1 MSETY
6 PRKNHCETLFAGHT
20 PSSVGIDR
28 KGTKKNVYV
37 QEKFTFIAPY
47 CAFSCVCAYFFVILQ
62 PKTKAMNLSPLLIL
76 TLVIGIIWFVP
87 LVCRKIHVPSIVGFI
102 LAGIVI
108 GPSVLNLVGESPTIK
123 ILGSLGMLYIMF
135 QSGSEMDINDFK
147 QYKYRSLFFGL
158 CTFFIPF
165 CLGLITSRY
174 LLPYGWLPSLLL
186 GAMYGSHTLMTY
198 PIVSRYGVQKNVAVN
213 ITVGATMV
221 AIILSLIVLA
231 IVEGWHRSAQSIMEY
246 AIQLSLLAIFLLSV
260 LWLFPRFARMFFK
273 RYRDPISEFMVVMLM
288 LVGSA
293 LLADLAGLEGI
304 LGAFLCGV
312 SLNRLLPN
320 RSPLMNRINFVGN
333 SIFVPLFLISVG
345 LMIDIHAFWS
355 GWTTVT
361 IAIVMIIT
369 KLIGKGLSAWIAQVV
384 FRFSKHERQLVFG
397 LSHATAAGTLAIVTI
412 AYQMGI
418 LSSDVLN
425 ASVLMIL
432 VLCTTASFI
441 SEHAA
446 KELALQE
453 SAKLESDHEDDHWL
467 LTSVGKDLRPT
478 LREIGEM
485 ATLDNIEIKQSADWQ
500 DVSNMVEHTSK
511 SVIVYHEAQPIN
523 TINRLV
529 VAVPRYAEKERDF
542 ITCFGLVRRLAGE
555 LGAKVVFYATPDTQ
569 VALQAMCRRPGK
581 YLRAAFRN
589 MDGWEEVGILSQ
601 TIMENDMLIL
611 LSSRKLTASY
621 HPLFESIPTMLT
633 EHFTHFSSM
642 VVYPEQLTGG
652 PNMDTLLTEIPPAST
667 TWSIITRIKRFLRK
681 GWEAMRLKVKG

>member
-1 MSETY
+1 
-6 PRKNHCETLFAGHT
+6 
-20 PSSVGIDR
+20 
-28 KGTKKNVYV
+28 
-37 QEKFTFIAPY
+37 
-47 CAFSCVCAYFFVILQ
+47 
-62 PKTKAMNLSPLLIL
+62 MNLSPLLIL

-87 LVCRKIHVPSIVGFI
+87 IVCRKIHVPSIVGFI

-108 GPSVLNLVGESPTIK
+108 GPSVLGVAGQTSIFQ

-135 QSGSEMDINDFK
+135 QSGSEIDINDFK

-165 CLGLITSRY
+165 GLGLITSRF
-174 LLPYGWLPSLLL
+174 LLPFGWLPSLLL

-221 AIILSLIVLA
+221 AIILSLMVLA
-231 IVEGWHRSAQSIMEY
+231 IVEGWSRSVQSITEY
-246 AIQLSLLAIFLLSV
+246 AIQLALVLVFLFSV

-384 FRFSKHERQLVFG
+384 FRFSKHERQLIFG
-397 LSHATAAGTLAIVTI
+397 LTHATAAGTLAIVTI

-453 SAKLESDHEDDHWL
+453 SAKLESDHEDDYWL
-467 LTSVGKDLRPT
+467 LTSVGDDLRPAM
-478 LREIGEM
+478 REIGEM
-485 ATLDNIEIKQSADWQ
+485 ASLDNIEIKQSADWQ

-511 SVIVYHEAQPIN
+511 SVIVYHESQPIN

-555 LGAKVVFYATPDTQ
+555 LGAKVVFYAHPDTQ

-581 YLRAAFRN
+581 YLRASFRN
-589 MDGWEEVGILSQ
+589 MDGWEEVGIISQ
-601 TIMENDMLIL
+601 TIVENDMLVL
-611 LSSRKLTASY
+611 LSSRKSTASY
-621 HPLFESIPTMLT
+621 NPLFERIPTMLT

-652 PNMDTLLTEIPPAST
+652 PDMDTLLMEIPPAST
-667 TWSIITRIKRFLRK
+667 TWSIITRVKRFLRK
-681 GWEAMRLKVKG
+681 GWEAIRLKVKG

>member
-1 MSETY
+1 
-6 PRKNHCETLFAGHT
+6 
-20 PSSVGIDR
+20 
-28 KGTKKNVYV
+28 
-37 QEKFTFIAPY
+37 
-47 CAFSCVCAYFFVILQ
+47 
-62 PKTKAMNLSPLLIL
+62 MNALLTL

-108 GPSVLNLVGESPTIK
+108 GPSVLNLVGESPSIK

-135 QSGSEMDINDFK
+135 QSGSEIDINDFK

-165 CLGLITSRY
+165 GLGLITSQY

-198 PIVSRYGVQKNVAVN
+198 PIVSRYGVQKNMAVN

-231 IVEGWHRSAQSIMEY
+231 IVEGWSRSVQSITDY
-246 AIQLSLLAIFLLSV
+246 AIQLVLVAVFLLTV

-293 LLADLAGLEGI
+293 LLADMAGLEGI

-320 RSPLMNRINFVGN
+320 RSPLMGRINFVGN

-361 IAIVMIIT
+361 IAVVMITT
-369 KLIGKGLSAWIAQVV
+369 KLIGKSLSAWIAQVV

-412 AYQMGI
+412 AYQMGL

-441 SEHAA
+441 TEHAA

-453 SAKLESDHEDDHWL
+453 SAKLESDHEDDYWL
-467 LTSVGKDLRPT
+467 LTSVGRDLRPT

-500 DVSNMVEHTSK
+500 DVSNLVEHTSK
-511 SVIVYHEAQPIN
+511 SVIVYHESQPIN
-523 TINRLV
+523 TIYRLV

-555 LGAKVVFYATPDTQ
+555 LGAKVVFYAHPDTQ

-581 YLRAAFRN
+581 YLRASFRT
-589 MDGWEEVGILSQ
+589 MEGWEEIGILSQ
-601 TIMENDMLIL
+601 TIMDNDMLIL
-611 LSSRKLTASY
+611 LSSRKSTASY
-621 HPLFESIPTMLT
+621 NPLFEDIPTMLG
-633 EHFTHFSSM
+633 EHFTDYNSM

-652 PNMDTLLTEIPPAST
+652 PDMDTLLSEMPPASK
-667 TWSIITRIKRFLRK
+667 TWSIISRIKRLVK
-681 GWEAMRLKVKG
+681 KILKLDAE

>member
-1 MSETY
+1 
-6 PRKNHCETLFAGHT
+6 
-20 PSSVGIDR
+20 
-28 KGTKKNVYV
+28 
-37 QEKFTFIAPY
+37 
-47 CAFSCVCAYFFVILQ
+47 
-62 PKTKAMNLSPLLIL
+62 MNALLTL

-87 LVCRKIHVPSIVGFI
+87 LLCRRIHVPSIVGFI
-102 LAGIVI
+102 LAGILI
-108 GPSVLNLVGESPTIK
+108 GPSVLDLVGETPALH

-135 QSGSEMDINDFK
+135 QSGSEIDINDFK

-158 CTFFIPF
+158 CTFIIPF
-165 CLGLITSRY
+165 GLGLITSQY

-231 IVEGWHRSAQSIMEY
+231 IVEGWNRSAQSIMDY
-246 AIQLSLLAIFLLSV
+246 VVQLALVAIFLLSV

-320 RSPLMNRINFVGN
+320 RSPLMGRINFVGN

-361 IAIVMIIT
+361 IAVVMVIT
-369 KLIGKGLSAWIAQVV
+369 KLIGKSLSAWIAQVV

-412 AYQMGI
+412 AYQMGL

-441 SEHAA
+441 TEHAA

-453 SAKLESDHEDDHWL
+453 SAKLESDHEDDYWL
-467 LTSVGKDLRPT
+467 LTSVGRDLRPT

-500 DVSNMVEHTSK
+500 DVSNLVEHTSK
-511 SVIVYHEAQPIN
+511 SVIVYHESQPIN
-523 TINRLV
+523 TIYRLV

-555 LGAKVVFYATPDTQ
+555 LGAKVVFYAHPDTQ

-581 YLRAAFRN
+581 YLRASFRT
-589 MDGWEEVGILSQ
+589 MEGWEEIGILSQ
-601 TIMENDMLIL
+601 TIMDNDMLIL
-611 LSSRKLTASY
+611 LSSRKSTASY
-621 HPLFESIPTMLT
+621 NPLFEDIPTMLG
-633 EHFTHFSSM
+633 EHFTDYNSM
-642 VVYPEQLTGG
+642 VVYPEQLTGA
-652 PNMDTLLTEIPPAST
+652 PDMDTLLSEMPPASK
-667 TWSIITRIKRFLRK
+667 TWSIISRIKRLVK
-681 GWEAMRLKVKG
+681 KILKLDAE

>member
-1 MSETY
+1 
-6 PRKNHCETLFAGHT
+6 
-20 PSSVGIDR
+20 
-28 KGTKKNVYV
+28 
-37 QEKFTFIAPY
+37 
-47 CAFSCVCAYFFVILQ
+47 
-62 PKTKAMNLSPLLIL
+62 MNALLIL
-76 TLVIGIIWFVP
+76 TIVIGIIWFVP
-87 LVCRKIHVPSIVGFI
+87 IVCRKIHVPSIVGFI
-102 LAGIVI
+102 LAGIII
-108 GPSVLNLVGESPTIK
+108 GPSVLNFIGESSTIK
-123 ILGSLGMLYIMF
+123 IIGSLGMLYIMF
-135 QSGSEMDINDFK
+135 QSGSEIDINDFK

-165 CLGLITSRY
+165 SLGLITSRY
-174 LLPYGWLPSLLL
+174 LLPFGWLQSLLL

-198 PIVSRYGVQKNVAVN
+198 PIVSRYGVQKNSAVN

-231 IVEGWHRSAQSIMEY
+231 VVEGWSRSAQSITDY
-246 AIQLSLLAIFLLSV
+246 AIQLSLVIVFLFSV
-260 LWLFPRFARMFFK
+260 LWLFPRFARLFFK

-293 LLADLAGLEGI
+293 LLSDLAGLEGI

-320 RSPLMNRINFVGN
+320 RSPLMGRINFVGN

-355 GWTTVT
+355 GWETVT
-361 IAIVMIIT
+361 IAVVMIAT
-369 KLIGKGLSAWIAQVV
+369 KLIGKSLSAWIAQLV

-453 SAKLESDHEDDHWL
+453 NAKLEADHEDDYWL

-511 SVIVYHEAQPIN
+511 SVIVYNEVQPIN

-555 LGAKVVFYATPDTQ
+555 LGAKVVFYAHPDTT
-569 VALQAMCRRPGK
+569 VALQTMCRRPGK
-581 YLRAAFRN
+581 YLRASFRN
-589 MDGWEEVGILSQ
+589 MEGWEEVGAISQ
-601 TIMENDMLIL
+601 TIMENDMLVL
-611 LSSRKLTASY
+611 LSSRKSTASY
-621 HPLFESIPTMLT
+621 NPLFEDIPVMLT
-633 EHFTHFSSM
+633 QHFTGFSSM
-642 VVYPEQLTGG
+642 VVYPEQLTGA
-652 PNMDTLLTEIPPAST
+652 PDMDTLLTEIPPASK
-667 TWSIITRIKRFLRK
+667 TWSLIVRMKRILLRLLPFRK
-681 GWEAMRLKVKG
+681 NIHEE

>member
-1 MSETY
+1 MADM
-6 PRKNHCETLFAGHT
+6 H
-20 PSSVGIDR
+20 
-28 KGTKKNVYV
+28 
-37 QEKFTFIAPY
+37 
-47 CAFSCVCAYFFVILQ
+47 
-62 PKTKAMNLSPLLIL
+62 MSPLLIL

-87 LVCRKIHVPSIVGFI
+87 IVCRKIHVPSIVGFI
-102 LAGIVI
+102 LAGIAI
-108 GPSVLNLVGESPTIK
+108 GPSALNLISDSPTIK

-165 CLGLITSRY
+165 SLGLITSRY

-213 ITVGATMV
+213 ITVGATMW

-231 IVEGWHRSAQSIMEY
+231 IVEGCSRASQSMTEY
-246 AIQLSLLAIFLLSV
+246 AIQLCLVVVFLLSV

-273 RYRDPISEFMVVMLM
+273 RYRDPISEFVVVMLM

-320 RSPLMNRINFVGN
+320 RSPLMGRINFVGN

-345 LMIDIHAFWS
+345 LMIDIHTFWS
-355 GWTTVT
+355 GWTTLT
-361 IAIVMIIT
+361 IAAVMIGT
-369 KLIGKGLSAWIAQVV
+369 KLLGKSLSAWIAQVV

-397 LSHATAAGTLAIVTI
+397 LSHATAAGTLAIVSI

-453 SAKLESDHEDDHWL
+453 SAKLESDHEDDYWL

-485 ATLDNIEIKQSADWQ
+485 ASLDNIEIKQSTDWQ

-511 SVIVYHEAQPIN
+511 SVIVYHESQPIN

-529 VAVPRYAEKERDF
+529 VAVPRHAEKERDF

-555 LGAKVVFYATPDTQ
+555 LGAKVVFYATLDTQ
-569 VALQAMCRRPGK
+569 HALQVMCRRPGK
-581 YLRAAFRN
+581 YLRASFRT
-589 MDGWEEVGILSQ
+589 MDGWEEIGVISQ
-601 TIMENDMLIL
+601 TIMDNDMLVL
-611 LSSRKLTASY
+611 LSSRKSTASY
-621 HPLFESIPTMLT
+621 HPLFEEIPTMLT
-633 EHFTHFSSM
+633 QHFTEFNSM
-642 VVYPEQLTGG
+642 VVYPEQLTGS
-652 PNMDTLLTEIPPAST
+652 PDMETLLTEIPPASK
-667 TWSIITRIKRFLRK
+667 TWSIISGIKRLILRCMPFHK
-681 GWEAMRLKVKG
+681 

>member
-1 MSETY
+1 MMT
-6 PRKNHCETLFAGHT
+6 
-20 PSSVGIDR
+20 
-28 KGTKKNVYV
+28 
-37 QEKFTFIAPY
+37 
-47 CAFSCVCAYFFVILQ
+47 
-62 PKTKAMNLSPLLIL
+62 LSPLLIL
-76 TLVIGIIWFVP
+76 TIVIGIIWFVP
-87 LVCRKIHVPSIVGFI
+87 IVCRKIHVPSIVGFI

-108 GPSVLNLVGESPTIK
+108 GPSVLNMVVENSTIK

-135 QSGSEMDINDFK
+135 QSGSEIDINDFK

-158 CTFFIPF
+158 CTFFIP
-165 CLGLITSRY
+165 LGLGVLTSRY
-174 LLPYGWLPSLLL
+174 LLDFNWTSSLLL

-213 ITVGATMV
+213 ITVGATMW

-231 IVEGWHRSAQSIMEY
+231 VVEQWNNTAQTTLDYI
-246 AIQLSLLAIFLLSV
+246 IQLAILTLFLLSV
-260 LWLFPRFARMFFK
+260 LWLFPSFARMFFK
-273 RYRDPISEFMVVMLM
+273 RYREPISEFMVVMLM

-293 LLADLAGLEGI
+293 LLADWAGLEGI

-320 RSPLMNRINFVGN
+320 RSPLMGRINFMGN
-333 SIFVPLFLISVG
+333 SVFVPLFLISVG
-345 LMIDIHAFWS
+345 LMINIEAFWS
-355 GWTTVT
+355 SWTTII
-361 IAIVMIIT
+361 IAAVMILT
-369 KLIGKGLSAWIAQVV
+369 KLVGKSLAAWIAQGV

-418 LSSDVLN
+418 VSSEVLN
-425 ASVLMIL
+425 AAVLMIL

-441 SEHAA
+441 TEHAA

-453 SAKLESDHEDDHWL
+453 SAQLEAYHEDDYWL
-467 LTSVGKDLRPT
+467 LTSVGDDLRPAM
-478 LREIGEM
+478 REIGEM
-485 ATLDNIEIKQSADWQ
+485 ASLDNIEIKQSADWK
-500 DVSNMVEHTSK
+500 DVSDMVEHTSK

-555 LGAKVVFYATPDTQ
+555 LGAKVVFYAHPDTQ

-589 MDGWEEVGILSQ
+589 MDGWEEVGIISQ
-601 TIMENDMLIL
+601 TIVENDMLVL
-611 LSSRKLTASY
+611 LSSRKSTASY
-621 HPLFESIPTMLT
+621 NPLFEQIPAMLT
-633 EHFTHFSSM
+633 QHFTTFSSM

-652 PNMDTLLTEIPPAST
+652 PDVDTLLMEIPPASK
-667 TWSIITRIKRFLRK
+667 TWSIISRVKRFVRRFILRK
-681 GWEAMRLKVKG
+681 NEE

>member
-1 MSETY
+1 
-6 PRKNHCETLFAGHT
+6 
-20 PSSVGIDR
+20 
-28 KGTKKNVYV
+28 
-37 QEKFTFIAPY
+37 
-47 CAFSCVCAYFFVILQ
+47 
-62 PKTKAMNLSPLLIL
+62 MNALLTL

-87 LVCRKIHVPSIVGFI
+87 LLCRKIHVPSIVGFI

-108 GPSVLNLVGESPTIK
+108 GPSVLDLVGETPALH

-135 QSGSEMDINDFK
+135 QSGSEIDINDFK

-158 CTFFIPF
+158 CTFIIPF
-165 CLGLITSRY
+165 GLGLITSQY

-231 IVEGWHRSAQSIMEY
+231 IVEGWNRSVQSITDY
-246 AIQLSLLAIFLLSV
+246 AIQLALLAVFLLTV

-320 RSPLMNRINFVGN
+320 RSPLMGRINFVGN

-361 IAIVMIIT
+361 IAVVMVIT
-369 KLIGKGLSAWIAQVV
+369 KLIGKSLSAWIAQVV

-412 AYQMGI
+412 AYQMGL

-441 SEHAA
+441 TEHAA

-453 SAKLESDHEDDHWL
+453 SAKLESDHEDDYWL
-467 LTSVGKDLRPT
+467 LTSVGRDLRPT

-500 DVSNMVEHTSK
+500 DVSNLVEHTSK
-511 SVIVYHEAQPIN
+511 SVIVYHESQPIN

-555 LGAKVVFYATPDTQ
+555 LGAKVVFYAHPDTQ

-581 YLRAAFRN
+581 YLRASFRT
-589 MDGWEEVGILSQ
+589 MEGWEEIGILSQ
-601 TIMENDMLIL
+601 TIMDNDMLIL
-611 LSSRKLTASY
+611 LSSRKSTASY
-621 HPLFESIPTMLT
+621 NPLFEDIPTMLG
-633 EHFTHFSSM
+633 EHFTGYNSM

-652 PNMDTLLTEIPPAST
+652 PDMDTLLSEMPPASK
-667 TWSIITRIKRFLRK
+667 TWSLLTRCKRMVKHILRMDDHTQ
-681 GWEAMRLKVKG
+681 A

>member
-1 MSETY
+1 MIT
-6 PRKNHCETLFAGHT
+6 
-20 PSSVGIDR
+20 
-28 KGTKKNVYV
+28 
-37 QEKFTFIAPY
+37 
-47 CAFSCVCAYFFVILQ
+47 
-62 PKTKAMNLSPLLIL
+62 LSPLLIL
-76 TLVIGIIWFVP
+76 TIVIGIIWFVP
-87 LVCRKIHVPSIVGFI
+87 IVCRKIHVPSIVGFI

-108 GPSVLNLVGESPTIK
+108 GPSVLNMVGENSTIK

-135 QSGSEMDINDFK
+135 QSGSEIDINDFK

-158 CTFFIPF
+158 CTFFIP
-165 CLGLITSRY
+165 LGLGVLTSRY
-174 LLPYGWLPSLLL
+174 LLDFNWTSSLLL

-213 ITVGATMV
+213 ITVGATMW

-231 IVEGWHRSAQSIMEY
+231 VVEQWNNTAKTTLDYI
-246 AIQLSLLAIFLLSV
+246 IQLAILTLFLLSV
-260 LWLFPRFARMFFK
+260 LWLFPSFARMFFK
-273 RYRDPISEFMVVMLM
+273 RYREPISEFMVVMLM

-293 LLADLAGLEGI
+293 LLADWAGLEGI

-320 RSPLMNRINFVGN
+320 RSPLMGRINFMGN
-333 SIFVPLFLISVG
+333 SVFVPLFLISVG
-345 LMIDIHAFWS
+345 LMINIEAFWS
-355 GWTTVT
+355 SWTTII
-361 IAIVMIIT
+361 IAAVMILT
-369 KLIGKGLSAWIAQVV
+369 KLLGKSLAAWIAQGV

-418 LSSDVLN
+418 VSSEVLN
-425 ASVLMIL
+425 AAVLMIL

-441 SEHAA
+441 TEHAA

-453 SAKLESDHEDDHWL
+453 SAQLEAYHEDDYWL
-467 LTSVGKDLRPT
+467 LTSVGDDLRPAM
-478 LREIGEM
+478 REIGEM
-485 ATLDNIEIKQSADWQ
+485 ASLNNIEIKQSADWK
-500 DVSNMVEHTSK
+500 DVSDMVEHTSK

-555 LGAKVVFYATPDTQ
+555 IGAKVVFYAHPDTQ

-589 MDGWEEVGILSQ
+589 MDGWEEVGIISQ
-601 TIMENDMLIL
+601 TIVDNDMLVL
-611 LSSRKLTASY
+611 LSSRKSTASY
-621 HPLFESIPTMLT
+621 NPLFEQIPAMLT
-633 EHFTHFSSM
+633 QHFTTFSSM

-652 PNMDTLLTEIPPAST
+652 PDVDTLLMEIPPASK
-667 TWSIITRIKRFLRK
+667 TWSIISRVKRLVRRFILRK
-681 GWEAMRLKVKG
+681 NEE

>member
-1 MSETY
+1 MMT
-6 PRKNHCETLFAGHT
+6 
-20 PSSVGIDR
+20 
-28 KGTKKNVYV
+28 
-37 QEKFTFIAPY
+37 
-47 CAFSCVCAYFFVILQ
+47 
-62 PKTKAMNLSPLLIL
+62 LSPLLIL
-76 TLVIGIIWFVP
+76 TIVIGIIWFVP
-87 LVCRKIHVPSIVGFI
+87 IVCRKIHVPSIVGFI

-108 GPSVLNLVGESPTIK
+108 GPSVLNMVVENSTIK

-135 QSGSEMDINDFK
+135 QSGSEIDINDFK

-158 CTFFIPF
+158 CTFFIP
-165 CLGLITSRY
+165 LGLGVLTSRY
-174 LLPYGWLPSLLL
+174 LLDFNWTSSLLL

-213 ITVGATMV
+213 ITVGATMW

-231 IVEGWHRSAQSIMEY
+231 VVEQWNNTAQTTLGYI
-246 AIQLSLLAIFLLSV
+246 IQLAILTLFLLSV
-260 LWLFPRFARMFFK
+260 LWLFPSFARMFFK
-273 RYRDPISEFMVVMLM
+273 RYREPISEFMVVMLM

-293 LLADLAGLEGI
+293 LLADWAGLEGI

-320 RSPLMNRINFVGN
+320 RSPLMGRINFMGN
-333 SIFVPLFLISVG
+333 SVFVPLFLISVG
-345 LMIDIHAFWS
+345 LMINIEAFWS
-355 GWTTVT
+355 SWTTII
-361 IAIVMIIT
+361 IAAVMILT
-369 KLIGKGLSAWIAQVV
+369 KLVGKSLAAWIAQGV

-418 LSSDVLN
+418 VSSEVLN
-425 ASVLMIL
+425 AAVLMIL

-441 SEHAA
+441 TEHAA

-453 SAKLESDHEDDHWL
+453 SAQLEAYHEDDYWL
-467 LTSVGKDLRPT
+467 LTSVGDDLRPAM
-478 LREIGEM
+478 REIGEM
-485 ATLDNIEIKQSADWQ
+485 ASLDNIEIKQSADWK
-500 DVSNMVEHTSK
+500 DVSDMVEHTSK

-555 LGAKVVFYATPDTQ
+555 LGAKVVFYAHPDTQ

-589 MDGWEEVGILSQ
+589 MDGWEEVGIISQ
-601 TIMENDMLIL
+601 TIVDNDMLVL
-611 LSSRKLTASY
+611 LSSRKSTASY
-621 HPLFESIPTMLT
+621 NPLFEQIPAMLT
-633 EHFTHFSSM
+633 QHFTTFSSM

-652 PNMDTLLTEIPPAST
+652 PDVDTLLMEIPPASK
-667 TWSIITRIKRFLRK
+667 TWSIISRVKRLVRRFILRK
-681 GWEAMRLKVKG
+681 NEE

>member
-1 MSETY
+1 MADM
-6 PRKNHCETLFAGHT
+6 H
-20 PSSVGIDR
+20 
-28 KGTKKNVYV
+28 
-37 QEKFTFIAPY
+37 
-47 CAFSCVCAYFFVILQ
+47 
-62 PKTKAMNLSPLLIL
+62 MSPLLIL

-87 LVCRKIHVPSIVGFI
+87 IVCRKLHVPSIVGFI

-108 GPSVLNLVGESPTIK
+108 GPSVLNVIGDSPTIK

-165 CLGLITSRY
+165 VLGLITSRY

-213 ITVGATMV
+213 ITVGATMW

-231 IVEGWHRSAQSIMEY
+231 IVEGCSRASQSMTEY
-246 AIQLSLLAIFLLSV
+246 AIQLCLVVVFLLSV

-273 RYRDPISEFMVVMLM
+273 RYRDPISEFVVVMLM

-320 RSPLMNRINFVGN
+320 RSPLMGRINFVGN

-355 GWTTVT
+355 GWTTLT
-361 IAIVMIIT
+361 IAAVMIGT
-369 KLIGKGLSAWIAQVV
+369 KLLGKSLSAWIAQVV

-397 LSHATAAGTLAIVTI
+397 LSHATAAGTLAIVSI

-453 SAKLESDHEDDHWL
+453 SAKLESDHEDDYWL

-485 ATLDNIEIKQSADWQ
+485 ASLDNIEIKQSTDWQ

-511 SVIVYHEAQPIN
+511 SVIVYHESQPIN

-529 VAVPRYAEKERDF
+529 VAVPRHAEKERDF

-555 LGAKVVFYATPDTQ
+555 LGAKVVFYATLDTQ
-569 VALQAMCRRPGK
+569 HALQVMCRRPGK
-581 YLRAAFRN
+581 YLRASFRT
-589 MDGWEEVGILSQ
+589 MDGWEEIGVISQ
-601 TIMENDMLIL
+601 TIMDNDMLVL
-611 LSSRKLTASY
+611 LSSRKSTASY
-621 HPLFESIPTMLT
+621 HPLFEEIPTMLT
-633 EHFTHFSSM
+633 QHFTEFNSM
-642 VVYPEQLTGG
+642 VVYPEQLTGS
-652 PNMDTLLTEIPPAST
+652 PDMETLLTEIPPASK
-667 TWSIITRIKRFLRK
+667 TWSIISGIKRLILRCMPFYK
-681 GWEAMRLKVKG
+681 

>member
-1 MSETY
+1 
-6 PRKNHCETLFAGHT
+6 
-20 PSSVGIDR
+20 
-28 KGTKKNVYV
+28 
-37 QEKFTFIAPY
+37 
-47 CAFSCVCAYFFVILQ
+47 
-62 PKTKAMNLSPLLIL
+62 MNLSPLLIL

-87 LVCRKIHVPSIVGFI
+87 IVCRKIHVPSIVGFI

-108 GPSVLNLVGESPTIK
+108 GPSVLNIVAGGPTIK

-135 QSGSEMDINDFK
+135 QSGSEIDINDFK

-165 CLGLITSRY
+165 GLGLITSRF
-174 LLPYGWLPSLLL
+174 LLPFGWLPSLLL

-221 AIILSLIVLA
+221 AIILSLMVLA
-231 IVEGWHRSAQSIMEY
+231 IVEGWSRSVQSITEY

-361 IAIVMIIT
+361 IAVVMIIT

-384 FRFSKHERQLVFG
+384 FRFSKHERQLIFG

-412 AYQMGI
+412 AYQMGL

-441 SEHAA
+441 TEHAA

-453 SAKLESDHEDDHWL
+453 SAKLEADHEDDYWL
-467 LTSVGKDLRPT
+467 LTSVGKDLRPAM
-478 LREIGEM
+478 REIGEM
-485 ATLDNIEIKQSADWQ
+485 ASLDNIEIKQSTDWK
-500 DVSNMVEHTSK
+500 DVSDMVEHTSK
-511 SVIVYHEAQPIN
+511 SVIVYNESQPIN

-542 ITCFGLVRRLAGE
+542 ITCFGLVRRLSGE
-555 LGAKVVFYATPDTQ
+555 LGAKVVFYAHPDTQ

-589 MDGWEEVGILSQ
+589 MDGWEEVGIISQ
-601 TIMENDMLIL
+601 TIVENDMLVL
-611 LSSRKLTASY
+611 LSSRKSTASY
-621 HPLFESIPTMLT
+621 HPLFEEIPTMLT
-633 EHFTHFSSM
+633 QHFTSFSSM

-652 PNMDTLLTEIPPAST
+652 PDVDTLLTEIPPASK
-667 TWSIITRIKRFLRK
+667 TWSIISRVKGLLRK
-681 GWEAMRLKVKG
+681 GWEAIRLKVKGER

>member
-1 MSETY
+1 
-6 PRKNHCETLFAGHT
+6 
-20 PSSVGIDR
+20 
-28 KGTKKNVYV
+28 
-37 QEKFTFIAPY
+37 
-47 CAFSCVCAYFFVILQ
+47 
-62 PKTKAMNLSPLLIL
+62 MNLSPLLIL

-87 LVCRKIHVPSIVGFI
+87 IVCRKIHVPSIVGFI

-108 GPSVLNLVGESPTIK
+108 GPSVLGIAGQTSIFQ

-135 QSGSEMDINDFK
+135 QSGSEIDINDFK

-165 CLGLITSRY
+165 GLGLITSRF
-174 LLPYGWLPSLLL
+174 LLPFGWLPSLLL

-198 PIVSRYGVQKNVAVN
+198 PIVSRYGVQKNGAVN

-231 IVEGWHRSAQSIMEY
+231 IVEGWSRSVQSITEY
-246 AIQLSLLAIFLLSV
+246 AIQLALVAVFLFSV

-369 KLIGKGLSAWIAQVV
+369 KLIGKGFSAWIAQVV
-384 FRFSKHERQLVFG
+384 FRFSKHERQLIFG
-397 LSHATAAGTLAIVTI
+397 LTHATAAGTLAIVTI

-453 SAKLESDHEDDHWL
+453 SAKLESDHEDDYWL
-467 LTSVGKDLRPT
+467 LTSVGDDLRPAM
-478 LREIGEM
+478 REIGEM
-485 ATLDNIEIKQSADWQ
+485 ASLDNIEIKQSADWQ

-511 SVIVYHEAQPIN
+511 SVIVYHESQPIN

-555 LGAKVVFYATPDTQ
+555 LGAKVVFYAHPDTQ

-581 YLRAAFRN
+581 YLRASFRN
-589 MDGWEEVGILSQ
+589 MDGWEEVGIISQ
-601 TIMENDMLIL
+601 TIVENDMLVL
-611 LSSRKLTASY
+611 LSSRKSTASY
-621 HPLFESIPTMLT
+621 NPLFERIPTMLT

-652 PNMDTLLTEIPPAST
+652 PDMDTLLMEIPPAST
-667 TWSIITRIKRFLRK
+667 TWSIITRVKRFLRK
-681 GWEAMRLKVKG
+681 IWEAIRLKVKG

>member
-1 MSETY
+1 
-6 PRKNHCETLFAGHT
+6 
-20 PSSVGIDR
+20 
-28 KGTKKNVYV
+28 
-37 QEKFTFIAPY
+37 
-47 CAFSCVCAYFFVILQ
+47 
-62 PKTKAMNLSPLLIL
+62 MNLSPLLIL

-87 LVCRKIHVPSIVGFI
+87 IVCRKIHVPSIVGFI

-108 GPSVLNLVGESPTIK
+108 GPSVLNIVAGGPTIK

-135 QSGSEMDINDFK
+135 QSGSEIDINDFK

-165 CLGLITSRY
+165 GLGLITSRF
-174 LLPYGWLPSLLL
+174 LLPFGWLPSLLL

-221 AIILSLIVLA
+221 AIILSLMVLA
-231 IVEGWHRSAQSIMEY
+231 IVEGWSRSVQSITEY

-361 IAIVMIIT
+361 IAVVMIIT

-384 FRFSKHERQLVFG
+384 FRFSKHERQLIFG

-412 AYQMGI
+412 AYQMGL

-441 SEHAA
+441 TEHAA

-453 SAKLESDHEDDHWL
+453 SAKLEADHEDDYWL
-467 LTSVGKDLRPT
+467 LTSVGKDLRPAM
-478 LREIGEM
+478 REIGEM
-485 ATLDNIEIKQSADWQ
+485 ASLDNIEIKQSTDWE
-500 DVSNMVEHTSK
+500 DVSDMVEHTSK
-511 SVIVYHEAQPIN
+511 SVIVYNESQPIN

-542 ITCFGLVRRLAGE
+542 ITCFGLVRRLSGE
-555 LGAKVVFYATPDTQ
+555 LGAKVVFYAHPDTQ

-589 MDGWEEVGILSQ
+589 MDGWEEVGIISQ
-601 TIMENDMLIL
+601 TIVENDMLVL
-611 LSSRKLTASY
+611 LSSRKSTASY
-621 HPLFESIPTMLT
+621 HPLFEEIPTMLT
-633 EHFTHFSSM
+633 QHFTSFSSM

-652 PNMDTLLTEIPPAST
+652 PDVDTLLTEIPPASK
-667 TWSIITRIKRFLRK
+667 TWSIISRVKGFLRK
-681 GWEAMRLKVKG
+681 GWEAIRLKVKGER

>member
-1 MSETY
+1 
-6 PRKNHCETLFAGHT
+6 
-20 PSSVGIDR
+20 
-28 KGTKKNVYV
+28 
-37 QEKFTFIAPY
+37 
-47 CAFSCVCAYFFVILQ
+47 
-62 PKTKAMNLSPLLIL
+62 MNLSPLLIL

-87 LVCRKIHVPSIVGFI
+87 IVCRKIHVPSIVGFI

-108 GPSVLNLVGESPTIK
+108 GPSVLGVAGQTSIFQ

-135 QSGSEMDINDFK
+135 QSGSEIDINDFK

-165 CLGLITSRY
+165 GLGLITSRF

-221 AIILSLIVLA
+221 AIILSLMVLA
-231 IVEGWHRSAQSIMEY
+231 IVESWSRSVQSITEY
-246 AIQLSLLAIFLLSV
+246 AIQLALVAVFLFSV

-384 FRFSKHERQLVFG
+384 FRFSKHERQLIFG
-397 LSHATAAGTLAIVTI
+397 LTHATAAGTLAIVTI

-453 SAKLESDHEDDHWL
+453 SAKLESDHEDDYWL
-467 LTSVGKDLRPT
+467 LTSVGDDLRPAM
-478 LREIGEM
+478 REIGEM
-485 ATLDNIEIKQSADWQ
+485 ASLDNIEIKQSADWQ

-511 SVIVYHEAQPIN
+511 SVIVYHESQPIN

-555 LGAKVVFYATPDTQ
+555 LGAKVVFYAHPDTQ

-581 YLRAAFRN
+581 YLRASFRN
-589 MDGWEEVGILSQ
+589 MDGWEEVGIISQ
-601 TIMENDMLIL
+601 TIVENDMLVL
-611 LSSRKLTASY
+611 LSSRKSTASY
-621 HPLFESIPTMLT
+621 NPLFERIPTMLT
-633 EHFTHFSSM
+633 EHFMHFSSM

-652 PNMDTLLTEIPPAST
+652 PDMDTLLMEIPPAST
-667 TWSIITRIKRFLRK
+667 TWSIITRVKRFLRK
-681 GWEAMRLKVKG
+681 GWEAIRLKVKG

>member
-1 MSETY
+1 
-6 PRKNHCETLFAGHT
+6 
-20 PSSVGIDR
+20 
-28 KGTKKNVYV
+28 
-37 QEKFTFIAPY
+37 
-47 CAFSCVCAYFFVILQ
+47 
-62 PKTKAMNLSPLLIL
+62 MNLSPLLIL

-87 LVCRKIHVPSIVGFI
+87 IVCRKIHVPSIVGFI

-108 GPSVLNLVGESPTIK
+108 GPSVLGVAGQTPTIK

-135 QSGSEMDINDFK
+135 QSGSEIDINDFK

-165 CLGLITSRY
+165 VLGLITSRF
-174 LLPYGWLPSLLL
+174 LLPFGWLPSLLL

-221 AIILSLIVLA
+221 AIILSLMVLA
-231 IVEGWHRSAQSIMEY
+231 IVEGWSRSAQTITEY
-246 AIQLSLLAIFLLSV
+246 AIQLSLVAIFLLTV

-320 RSPLMNRINFVGN
+320 RSPLMNRITFVGN

-369 KLIGKGLSAWIAQVV
+369 KLIGKSLSAWIAQVV
-384 FRFSKHERQLVFG
+384 FRFSKHERQLIFG
-397 LSHATAAGTLAIVTI
+397 LTHATAAGTLAIVTI

-446 KELALQE
+446 KEIALQE
-453 SAKLESDHEDDHWL
+453 STKLESDHEDDYWL

-485 ATLDNIEIKQSADWQ
+485 ASLDNIEIKQSADWL

-511 SVIVYHEAQPIN
+511 SVIVYNEVQPIN

-529 VAVPRYAEKERDF
+529 VAVPRYAEKECDF

-555 LGAKVVFYATPDTQ
+555 LGAKVVFYAHPDTQ

-581 YLRAAFRN
+581 YLRASFRN
-589 MDGWEEVGILSQ
+589 MDGWEEVGIISQ
-601 TIMENDMLIL
+601 TIVENDMLVL
-611 LSSRKLTASY
+611 LSSRKSTASY
-621 HPLFESIPTMLT
+621 NPLFERIPTMLT

-652 PNMDTLLTEIPPAST
+652 PDMDTLLMEIPPAST
-667 TWSIITRIKRFLRK
+667 TWSIITRVKRFLRK
-681 GWEAMRLKVKG
+681 GWEAIRLKVKG

>member
-1 MSETY
+1 MMT
-6 PRKNHCETLFAGHT
+6 
-20 PSSVGIDR
+20 
-28 KGTKKNVYV
+28 
-37 QEKFTFIAPY
+37 
-47 CAFSCVCAYFFVILQ
+47 
-62 PKTKAMNLSPLLIL
+62 LSPLLIL
-76 TLVIGIIWFVP
+76 TIVIGIIWFVP
-87 LVCRKIHVPSIVGFI
+87 IVCRKIHVPSIVGFI

-108 GPSVLNLVGESPTIK
+108 GPSVLNMVGENSTIK

-135 QSGSEMDINDFK
+135 QSGSEIDINDFK

-158 CTFFIPF
+158 CTFFIP
-165 CLGLITSRY
+165 LGLGVLTSRY
-174 LLPYGWLPSLLL
+174 LLDFNWTSSLLL

-213 ITVGATMV
+213 ITVGATMW

-231 IVEGWHRSAQSIMEY
+231 VVEQWNNTAKTTLDYI
-246 AIQLSLLAIFLLSV
+246 IQLVILTLFLSSV
-260 LWLFPRFARMFFK
+260 LWLFPSFARMFFK
-273 RYRDPISEFMVVMLM
+273 RYREPISEFMVVMLM

-293 LLADLAGLEGI
+293 LLADWAGLEGI

-320 RSPLMNRINFVGN
+320 RSPLMGRINFMGN
-333 SIFVPLFLISVG
+333 SVFVPLFLISVG
-345 LMIDIHAFWS
+345 LMINIEAFWS
-355 GWTTVT
+355 SWTTII
-361 IAIVMIIT
+361 IAAVMILT
-369 KLIGKGLSAWIAQVV
+369 KLVGKSLAAWIAQGV

-418 LSSDVLN
+418 VSSEVLN
-425 ASVLMIL
+425 AAVLMIL

-441 SEHAA
+441 TEHAA

-453 SAKLESDHEDDHWL
+453 SAQLEAYHEDDYWL
-467 LTSVGKDLRPT
+467 LTSVGDDLRPAM
-478 LREIGEM
+478 REIGEM
-485 ATLDNIEIKQSADWQ
+485 ASLDNIEIKQSADWK
-500 DVSNMVEHTSK
+500 DVSDMVEHTSK

-555 LGAKVVFYATPDTQ
+555 LGAKVVFYAHPDTQ

-589 MDGWEEVGILSQ
+589 MDGWEEVGIISQ
-601 TIMENDMLIL
+601 TIVDNDMLVL
-611 LSSRKLTASY
+611 LSSRKSTASY
-621 HPLFESIPTMLT
+621 NPLFEQIPAMLT
-633 EHFTHFSSM
+633 QHFTTFSSM

-652 PNMDTLLTEIPPAST
+652 PDVDTLLMEIPPASK
-667 TWSIITRIKRFLRK
+667 TWSIISRVKRLVRRFILRK
-681 GWEAMRLKVKG
+681 NEE

>member
-1 MSETY
+1 M
-6 PRKNHCETLFAGHT
+6 
-20 PSSVGIDR
+20 
-28 KGTKKNVYV
+28 
-37 QEKFTFIAPY
+37 Q
-47 CAFSCVCAYFFVILQ
+47 
-62 PKTKAMNLSPLLIL
+62 MSPLFIL
-76 TLVIGIIWFVP
+76 TLVIGIVWFVP
-87 LVCRKIHVPSIVGFI
+87 IVCRKIHVPSIVGFI

-108 GPSVLNLVGESPTIK
+108 GPSVLGIVGESPTIK

-165 CLGLITSRY
+165 GLGLITSRY
-174 LLPYGWLPSLLL
+174 LLPYGWLPGLLL

-221 AIILSLIVLA
+221 AIILSLVVLA
-231 IVEGWHRSAQSIMEY
+231 VVEGWSRSVQSIREY
-246 AIQLSLLAIFLLSV
+246 AIQLSLVVVFLVSV
-260 LWLFPRFARMFFK
+260 LWLFPRLARIFFK
-273 RYRDPISEFMVVMLM
+273 RYRDPISEFVVVMLM

-320 RSPLMNRINFVGN
+320 RSPLMGRINFVGN

-355 GWTTVT
+355 GWTTLT
-361 IAIVMIIT
+361 IAAVMITT
-369 KLIGKGLSAWIAQVV
+369 KLVGKSIAAWIVQVV

-412 AYQMGI
+412 AYQMGL

-453 SAKLESDHEDDHWL
+453 SAKLESDHEDDYWL

-485 ATLDNIEIKQSADWQ
+485 ASLDNIEIKQSADWQ
-500 DVSNMVEHTSK
+500 DVTNMVEHTSK
-511 SVIVYHEAQPIN
+511 SVIVYNEVQPIN

-555 LGAKVVFYATPDTQ
+555 LGAKVIFYAHPDTQ

-581 YLRAAFRN
+581 YLRASFRT
-589 MDGWEEVGILSQ
+589 MEGWEEISVLSQ
-601 TIMENDMLIL
+601 TIMDNDMLIL
-611 LSSRKLTASY
+611 LSSRKSTASY
-621 HPLFESIPTMLT
+621 NPLFEEIPTMLSL
-633 EHFTHFSSM
+633 HFTEYSSM
-642 VVYPEQLTGG
+642 VVYPEQLMGS
-652 PNMDTLLTEIPPAST
+652 PDMETLLSETPPASR
-667 TWSIITRIKRFLRK
+667 TWSVITGIKRLILRMVPFNK
-681 GWEAMRLKVKG
+681 

>member
-1 MSETY
+1 
-6 PRKNHCETLFAGHT
+6 
-20 PSSVGIDR
+20 
-28 KGTKKNVYV
+28 
-37 QEKFTFIAPY
+37 
-47 CAFSCVCAYFFVILQ
+47 
-62 PKTKAMNLSPLLIL
+62 MNLSPLLIL

-87 LVCRKIHVPSIVGFI
+87 IVCRKIHVPSIVGFI

-108 GPSVLNLVGESPTIK
+108 GPSVLGVAGQTSIFQ

-135 QSGSEMDINDFK
+135 QSGSEIDINDFK

-165 CLGLITSRY
+165 GLGLITSRF
-174 LLPYGWLPSLLL
+174 LLPFGWLPSLLL

-221 AIILSLIVLA
+221 AIILSLMVLA
-231 IVEGWHRSAQSIMEY
+231 IVEGWSRSVQSITEY
-246 AIQLSLLAIFLLSV
+246 AIQLALVVVFLFSV

-355 GWTTVT
+355 SWTTVT

-384 FRFSKHERQLVFG
+384 FRFSKHERQLIFG
-397 LSHATAAGTLAIVTI
+397 LTHATAAGTLAIVTI

-453 SAKLESDHEDDHWL
+453 SAKLESDHEDDYWL
-467 LTSVGKDLRPT
+467 LTSVGDDLRPAM
-478 LREIGEM
+478 REIGEM
-485 ATLDNIEIKQSADWQ
+485 ASLDNIEIKQSADWQ

-511 SVIVYHEAQPIN
+511 SVIVYHESQPIN

-555 LGAKVVFYATPDTQ
+555 LGAKVVFYAHPDTQ

-581 YLRAAFRN
+581 YLRASFRN
-589 MDGWEEVGILSQ
+589 MDGWEEVGIISQ
-601 TIMENDMLIL
+601 TIVENDMLVL
-611 LSSRKLTASY
+611 LSSRKSTASY
-621 HPLFESIPTMLT
+621 NPLFERIPTMLT

-652 PNMDTLLTEIPPAST
+652 PDMDTLLMEIPPAST
-667 TWSIITRIKRFLRK
+667 TWSIITRVKRFLRK
-681 GWEAMRLKVKG
+681 IWEAIRLRVKG

>member
-1 MSETY
+1 M
-6 PRKNHCETLFAGHT
+6 
-20 PSSVGIDR
+20 
-28 KGTKKNVYV
+28 
-37 QEKFTFIAPY
+37 
-47 CAFSCVCAYFFVILQ
+47 
-62 PKTKAMNLSPLLIL
+62 SPLLIL
-76 TLVIGIIWFVP
+76 TLMIGIIWFVP

-108 GPSVLNLVGESPTIK
+108 GPSVLDLVGESPSIK
-123 ILGSLGMLYIMF
+123 IVGSLGMLYIMF
-135 QSGSEMDINDFK
+135 QSGSEIDINDFK

-165 CLGLITSRY
+165 GLGLITSRY

-231 IVEGWHRSAQSIMEY
+231 VVEGWSRSAQSVSEY
-246 AIQLSLLAIFLLSV
+246 AIQLSLVAVFLVSV

-273 RYRDPISEFMVVMLM
+273 RYREPISEFMVVMLM

-320 RSPLMNRINFVGN
+320 RSPLMGRINFIGN

-355 GWTTVT
+355 GWSTLT
-361 IAIVMIIT
+361 IAVVMIIT
-369 KLIGKGLSAWIAQVV
+369 KLIGKSLSSWIAQLV

-412 AYQMGI
+412 AYQMGL

-441 SEHAA
+441 TEHAA

-453 SAKLESDHEDDHWL
+453 SALLEAYHEDDYWL

-500 DVSNMVEHTSK
+500 DVLNMVEHTSK

-542 ITCFGLVRRLAGE
+542 ITCFGLVRRLSVE
-555 LGAKVVFYATPDTQ
+555 LGAKVVFYAHPDTQ
-569 VALQAMCRRPGK
+569 VALQAMCCRPGK
-581 YLRAAFRN
+581 YLRASFRN
-589 MDGWEEVGILSQ
+589 MDGWEEVGIISQ
-601 TIMENDMLIL
+601 TIMDNDMLVL
-611 LSSRKLTASY
+611 LSSRKSTASY
-621 HPLFESIPTMLT
+621 HPLFEQIPTMLMQ
-633 EHFTHFSSM
+633 HFTSFSSM

-652 PNMDTLLTEIPPAST
+652 PDMDTLLMEIPPASK
-667 TWSIITRIKRFLRK
+667 TWSMITGVKRWVKQFLWNK
-681 GWEAMRLKVKG
+681 DT

>member
-1 MSETY
+1 M
-6 PRKNHCETLFAGHT
+6 L
-20 PSSVGIDR
+20 
-28 KGTKKNVYV
+28 
-37 QEKFTFIAPY
+37 
-47 CAFSCVCAYFFVILQ
+47 
-62 PKTKAMNLSPLLIL
+62 LSPLLTL

-87 LVCRKIHVPSIVGFI
+87 ILCRKIHVPSIVGFI

-108 GPSVLNLVGESPTIK
+108 GPSVLGVAGQTPAIK

-135 QSGSEMDINDFK
+135 QSGSEIDINDFK

-165 CLGLITSRY
+165 GLGLITSRY

-231 IVEGWHRSAQSIMEY
+231 IVEGWSRSAQSSMDYI
-246 AIQLSLLAIFLLSV
+246 IQLCLVVVFLTSV
-260 LWLFPRFARMFFK
+260 LWLFPRFARTFFK

-355 GWTTVT
+355 GWTTLT
-361 IAIVMIIT
+361 IAIVMITT

-384 FRFSKHERQLVFG
+384 FRFSKHERQLIFG

-412 AYQMGI
+412 AYQMGL

-453 SAKLESDHEDDHWL
+453 SAKLESDHEDDYWL
-467 LTSVGKDLRPT
+467 LTSVGDDLRPAM
-478 LREIGEM
+478 REIGEM
-485 ATLDNIEIKQSADWQ
+485 ASLDNIEIKQSADWQ
-500 DVSNMVEHTSK
+500 DVSNMIEHTSK

-542 ITCFGLVRRLAGE
+542 ITCFGLVRRLASE
-555 LGAKVVFYATPDTQ
+555 LGAKVVFYAHPDTQ
-569 VALQAMCRRPGK
+569 EALQAMCRRPGK
-581 YLRAAFRN
+581 YLRASFRN
-589 MDGWEEVGILSQ
+589 MDGWEEVGIISQ
-601 TIMENDMLIL
+601 TIVDNDMLVL
-611 LSSRKLTASY
+611 LSSRKSTASY
-621 HPLFESIPTMLT
+621 NPLFEHIPTMLT
-633 EHFTHFSSM
+633 EHFTRFSSM

-652 PNMDTLLTEIPPAST
+652 PDMDTLLMEIPPASK
-667 TWSIITRIKRFLRK
+667 TWSIISRIKQFIKHLIRYDRNS
-681 GWEAMRLKVKG
+681 

>member
-1 MSETY
+1 
-6 PRKNHCETLFAGHT
+6 
-20 PSSVGIDR
+20 
-28 KGTKKNVYV
+28 
-37 QEKFTFIAPY
+37 
-47 CAFSCVCAYFFVILQ
+47 
-62 PKTKAMNLSPLLIL
+62 MNTLLIL

-135 QSGSEMDINDFK
+135 QSGSEIDINDFK

-165 CLGLITSRY
+165 SLGLITSRY

-213 ITVGATMV
+213 ITVGATMW

-231 IVEGWHRSAQSIMEY
+231 IVEGWSRSTQSVTEY
-246 AIQLSLLAIFLLSV
+246 VIQLSLVVVFLLSV

-273 RYRDPISEFMVVMLM
+273 RYREPISEFMVVMLM

-320 RSPLMNRINFVGN
+320 RSPLMGRINFVGN

-361 IAIVMIIT
+361 IAVVMITT
-369 KLIGKGLSAWIAQVV
+369 KLIGKSLSAWIAQVV

-412 AYQMGI
+412 AYQMGL

-432 VLCTTASFI
+432 ILCTTASFI
-441 SEHAA
+441 TEHAA

-453 SAKLESDHEDDHWL
+453 SAKLESDHEDDYWL

-500 DVSNMVEHTSK
+500 DVSNLVEHTSK
-511 SVIVYHEAQPIN
+511 SVIVYHESQPIN
-523 TINRLV
+523 TIYRLV

-542 ITCFGLVRRLAGE
+542 ITCFGLVRRLARE
-555 LGAKVVFYATPDTQ
+555 LGAKVVFYAHPDTQ
-569 VALQAMCRRPGK
+569 VALQTMCRRPGK
-581 YLRAAFRN
+581 YLRASFRT
-589 MDGWEEVGILSQ
+589 MEGWEEIGILSQ
-601 TIMENDMLIL
+601 TIMDNDMLIL
-611 LSSRKLTASY
+611 LSSRKSTASY
-621 HPLFESIPTMLT
+621 NPLFEDIPTMLG
-633 EHFTHFSSM
+633 EHFTGYNSM

-652 PNMDTLLTEIPPAST
+652 PDIDTLLTEMPPASK
-667 TWSIITRIKRFLRK
+667 TWSMISRVKQWVKKLIFKRDA
-681 GWEAMRLKVKG
+681 E

>member
-1 MSETY
+1 
-6 PRKNHCETLFAGHT
+6 
-20 PSSVGIDR
+20 
-28 KGTKKNVYV
+28 
-37 QEKFTFIAPY
+37 
-47 CAFSCVCAYFFVILQ
+47 
-62 PKTKAMNLSPLLIL
+62 MNLSPLLIL

-87 LVCRKIHVPSIVGFI
+87 IVCRKIHVPSIVGFI

-108 GPSVLNLVGESPTIK
+108 GPSVLGVAGQTPTIK

-135 QSGSEMDINDFK
+135 QSGSEIDINDFK

-165 CLGLITSRY
+165 VLGLITSRF
-174 LLPYGWLPSLLL
+174 LLPFGWLPSLLL

-221 AIILSLIVLA
+221 AIILSLMVLA
-231 IVEGWHRSAQSIMEY
+231 IVEGWSRSAQSITEY
-246 AIQLSLLAIFLLSV
+246 AIQLSLVVIFLLTV

-320 RSPLMNRINFVGN
+320 RSPLMNRITFVGN

-355 GWTTVT
+355 SWTTVT

-369 KLIGKGLSAWIAQVV
+369 KLIGKSLSAWIAQVV
-384 FRFSKHERQLVFG
+384 FRFSKHERQLIFG
-397 LSHATAAGTLAIVTI
+397 LTHATAAGTLAIVTI

-446 KELALQE
+446 KEIALQE
-453 SAKLESDHEDDHWL
+453 STKLESDHEDDYWL

-485 ATLDNIEIKQSADWQ
+485 ASLDNIEIKQSADWL

-511 SVIVYHEAQPIN
+511 SVIVYNEVQPIN

-555 LGAKVVFYATPDTQ
+555 LGAKVVFYAHPDTQ
-569 VALQAMCRRPGK
+569 VALQTMCRRPGK

-589 MDGWEEVGILSQ
+589 MDGWEEVGIISQ
-601 TIMENDMLIL
+601 TIVENDMLVL
-611 LSSRKLTASY
+611 LSSRKSTASY
-621 HPLFESIPTMLT
+621 NPLFERIPTMLT

-652 PNMDTLLTEIPPAST
+652 PDMDTLLMEIPPAST
-667 TWSIITRIKRFLRK
+667 TWSIISRVKRFLRK
-681 GWEAMRLKVKG
+681 IWESIYPNTKQ

>member
-1 MSETY
+1 MADM
-6 PRKNHCETLFAGHT
+6 H
-20 PSSVGIDR
+20 
-28 KGTKKNVYV
+28 
-37 QEKFTFIAPY
+37 
-47 CAFSCVCAYFFVILQ
+47 
-62 PKTKAMNLSPLLIL
+62 MSPLLIL

-87 LVCRKIHVPSIVGFI
+87 IVCRKIHVPSIVGFI
-102 LAGIVI
+102 LAGIAI
-108 GPSVLNLVGESPTIK
+108 GPSALNLISDSPTIK

-135 QSGSEMDINDFK
+135 QSGSEIDINDFK

-165 CLGLITSRY
+165 ILGLITSRY

-213 ITVGATMV
+213 ITVGATMW

-231 IVEGWHRSAQSIMEY
+231 IVEGWSHSAQSITEY
-246 AIQLSLLAIFLLSV
+246 AIQLSLVVVFLLSV

-273 RYRDPISEFMVVMLM
+273 RYRDPISEFVVVMLM

-320 RSPLMNRINFVGN
+320 RSPLMGRINFVGN

-345 LMIDIHAFWS
+345 LMIDIHTFWS
-355 GWTTVT
+355 GWSTLT
-361 IAIVMIIT
+361 IAVVMITT
-369 KLIGKGLSAWIAQVV
+369 KLIGKSLSAWIAQAV

-441 SEHAA
+441 TEHAA

-453 SAKLESDHEDDHWL
+453 GAKLESDHEDDYWL

-485 ATLDNIEIKQSADWQ
+485 ASLDNIEIKQSTDWK
-500 DVSNMVEHTSK
+500 DVDNLVEHTSK

-555 LGAKVVFYATPDTQ
+555 LGAKVVFYATLDTQ
-569 VALQAMCRRPGK
+569 HALQVMCRRPGK
-581 YLRAAFRN
+581 YLRASFRT
-589 MDGWEEVGILSQ
+589 MDGWEEIGVISQ
-601 TIMENDMLIL
+601 TIMDNDMLVL
-611 LSSRKLTASY
+611 LSSRKSTASY
-621 HPLFESIPTMLT
+621 HPLFEEIPTMLT
-633 EHFTHFSSM
+633 QHFTEFNSM
-642 VVYPEQLTGG
+642 VVYPEQLTGS
-652 PNMDTLLTEIPPAST
+652 PDMETLLTEIPPASK
-667 TWSIITRIKRFLRK
+667 TWSIISGIKRLILRCMPFYK
-681 GWEAMRLKVKG
+681 

>member
-1 MSETY
+1 
-6 PRKNHCETLFAGHT
+6 
-20 PSSVGIDR
+20 
-28 KGTKKNVYV
+28 
-37 QEKFTFIAPY
+37 
-47 CAFSCVCAYFFVILQ
+47 
-62 PKTKAMNLSPLLIL
+62 
-76 TLVIGIIWFVP
+76 
-87 LVCRKIHVPSIVGFI
+87 VGFI
-102 LAGIVI
+102 IAGVII

-135 QSGSEMDINDFK
+135 QSGSEIDINDFK

-158 CTFFIPF
+158 CTFLIPF
-165 CLGLITSRY
+165 GLGLITSRY
-174 LLPYGWLPSLLL
+174 LLPFGWLPSLLL

-213 ITVGATMV
+213 ITVGATMW

-231 IVEGWHRSAQSIMEY
+231 IVEGCSRPAQSIGEH
-246 AIQLSLLAIFLLSV
+246 AIQLSLVATFLLSV

-273 RYRDPISEFMVVMLM
+273 RYRDPISEFTVVMLM

-320 RSPLMNRINFVGN
+320 RSPLMGRINFVGN

-355 GWTTVT
+355 GWTTLT
-361 IAIVMIIT
+361 IAIVMVTT
-369 KLIGKGLSAWIAQVV
+369 KLIGKSISSWIAQIV

-397 LSHATAAGTLAIVTI
+397 LTHATAAGTLAIVTI
-412 AYQMGI
+412 AYQMGL

-453 SAKLESDHEDDHWL
+453 SAKLVADHEDDYWL

-511 SVIVYHEAQPIN
+511 SVIVYNEVQPIN

-555 LGAKVVFYATPDTQ
+555 LGAKVVFYAHPDTQ
-569 VALQAMCRRPGK
+569 IALQTMCRRPGK
-581 YLRAAFRN
+581 FLRASFRT
-589 MDGWEEVGILSQ
+589 MDGWEEIGILSQ
-601 TIMENDMLIL
+601 TIIDNDMLIL
-611 LSSRKLTASY
+611 LSSRKSTASY
-621 HPLFESIPTMLT
+621 NPLFEDIPTMLSNY
-633 EHFTHFSSM
+633 FTAYNSM
-642 VVYPEQLTGG
+642 VVYPEQLTGS
-652 PNMDTLLTEIPPAST
+652 PDIDTLLMEVPPASK
-667 TWSIITRIKRFLRK
+667 TWSMISSAKRLLLRMLPFLHQNHDK
-681 GWEAMRLKVKG
+681 

>member
-1 MSETY
+1 
-6 PRKNHCETLFAGHT
+6 
-20 PSSVGIDR
+20 
-28 KGTKKNVYV
+28 
-37 QEKFTFIAPY
+37 
-47 CAFSCVCAYFFVILQ
+47 
-62 PKTKAMNLSPLLIL
+62 MNTLLIL

-87 LVCRKIHVPSIVGFI
+87 LLCRKIHVPSIVGFI
-102 LAGIVI
+102 LAGVVI
-108 GPSVLNLVGESPTIK
+108 GPSVLDLVGESPTIN

-135 QSGSEMDINDFK
+135 QSGSEIDFNDFK

-165 CLGLITSRY
+165 GLGLITCKFF
-174 LLPYGWLPSLLL
+174 LPYGWLPSLLL

-198 PIVSRYGVQKNVAVN
+198 PIVSRYGVQKNMAVN
-213 ITVGATMV
+213 ITVGATMC
-221 AIILSLIVLA
+221 AIILSLMVLA
-231 IVEGWHRSAQSIMEY
+231 IVEGWSRSAQSITDY
-246 AIQLSLLAIFLLSV
+246 VVQLSLVAIFLLSV
-260 LWLFPRFARMFFK
+260 LWIFPRFARMFFK
-273 RYRDPISEFMVVMLM
+273 RYRDSISEFAVVMLM

-320 RSPLMNRINFVGN
+320 RSPLMGRINFVGN

-345 LMIDIHAFWS
+345 LMRDIHAFWS
-355 GWTTVT
+355 GWTTLT
-361 IAIVMIIT
+361 IAVVMITT
-369 KLIGKGLSAWIAQVV
+369 KLVGKSLAAWIAQVV
-384 FRFSKHERQLVFG
+384 FRLSKHERQLIFG

-453 SAKLESDHEDDHWL
+453 SAKLEADHEDDYWL

-485 ATLDNIEIKQSADWQ
+485 ASLNNIEIKQSADWQ

-511 SVIVYHEAQPIN
+511 SVIVYHESQPIN

-555 LGAKVVFYATPDTQ
+555 LGAKVIFYAHPDTQ

-581 YLRAAFRN
+581 YLRAAFRT
-589 MDGWEEVGILSQ
+589 MDGWEEIGVLSQ
-601 TIMENDMLIL
+601 TIKDNDMLIL
-611 LSSRKLTASY
+611 LSSRKSTASY
-621 HPLFESIPTMLT
+621 NPLFEEIPTMLS
-633 EHFTHFSSM
+633 EYFTDYNSM
-642 VVYPEQLTGG
+642 VVYPEQLTGM
-652 PNMDTLLTEIPPAST
+652 PDMDTLLTEIPPASK
-667 TWSIITRIKRFLRK
+667 TWSMIGR
-681 GWEAMRLKVKG
+681 VKQFVKKLIGYHAE

>member
-1 MSETY
+1 
-6 PRKNHCETLFAGHT
+6 
-20 PSSVGIDR
+20 
-28 KGTKKNVYV
+28 
-37 QEKFTFIAPY
+37 
-47 CAFSCVCAYFFVILQ
+47 
-62 PKTKAMNLSPLLIL
+62 MNLSPLLIL

-87 LVCRKIHVPSIVGFI
+87 IVCRKIHVPSIVGFI

-108 GPSVLNLVGESPTIK
+108 GPSVLNIVAGGPTIK

-135 QSGSEMDINDFK
+135 QSGSEIDINDFK

-165 CLGLITSRY
+165 GLGLITSRF
-174 LLPYGWLPSLLL
+174 LLPFGWLPSLLL

-221 AIILSLIVLA
+221 AIILSLMVLA
-231 IVEGWHRSAQSIMEY
+231 IVEGWSRSVQSITEY

-361 IAIVMIIT
+361 IAVVMIIT

-384 FRFSKHERQLVFG
+384 FRFSKHERQLIFG

-412 AYQMGI
+412 AYQMGL

-441 SEHAA
+441 TEHAA

-453 SAKLESDHEDDHWL
+453 SAKLEADHEDDYWL
-467 LTSVGKDLRPT
+467 LTSVGKDLRPAM
-478 LREIGEM
+478 REIGEM
-485 ATLDNIEIKQSADWQ
+485 ASLDNIEIKQSTDWK
-500 DVSNMVEHTSK
+500 DVSDMVEHTSK
-511 SVIVYHEAQPIN
+511 SVIVYNESQPIN

-542 ITCFGLVRRLAGE
+542 ITCFGLVRRLSGE
-555 LGAKVVFYATPDTQ
+555 LGAKVVFYAHPDTQ

-589 MDGWEEVGILSQ
+589 MDGWEEVGIISQ
-601 TIMENDMLIL
+601 TIVENDMLVL
-611 LSSRKLTASY
+611 LSSRKSTASY
-621 HPLFESIPTMLT
+621 HPLFEEIPTMLT
-633 EHFTHFSSM
+633 QHFTSFSSM

-652 PNMDTLLTEIPPAST
+652 PDVDTLLTEIPPASK
-667 TWSIITRIKRFLRK
+667 TWSIISRVKGFLRK
-681 GWEAMRLKVKG
+681 GWEAMR

>member
-1 MSETY
+1 
-6 PRKNHCETLFAGHT
+6 
-20 PSSVGIDR
+20 
-28 KGTKKNVYV
+28 
-37 QEKFTFIAPY
+37 
-47 CAFSCVCAYFFVILQ
+47 
-62 PKTKAMNLSPLLIL
+62 
-76 TLVIGIIWFVP
+76 
-87 LVCRKIHVPSIVGFI
+87 
-102 LAGIVI
+102 
-108 GPSVLNLVGESPTIK
+108 
-123 ILGSLGMLYIMF
+123 
-135 QSGSEMDINDFK
+135 
-147 QYKYRSLFFGL
+147 
-158 CTFFIPF
+158 
-165 CLGLITSRY
+165 
-174 LLPYGWLPSLLL
+174 
-186 GAMYGSHTLMTY
+186 MYGSHTLMTY

-221 AIILSLIVLA
+221 AITLSLMVLA
-231 IVEGWHRSAQSIMEY
+231 VVEGWSNAGQTTMDY
-246 AIQLSLLAIFLLSV
+246 VIQIGILAVFLVTV
-260 LWLFPRFARMFFK
+260 LWVFPRFARMFFK

-320 RSPLMNRINFVGN
+320 RSPLMHRITFVGN

-355 GWTTVT
+355 GWTTLT
-361 IAIVMIIT
+361 IALVMITT
-369 KLIGKGLSAWIAQVV
+369 KLVGKSIAAWIAQFV

-412 AYQMGI
+412 AYQMGL

-453 SAKLESDHEDDHWL
+453 SAKLEADHEDDYWL

-500 DVSNMVEHTSK
+500 DVSNIVEHTSK

-555 LGAKVVFYATPDTQ
+555 LGAKVVFYAHPDTQ
-569 VALQAMCRRPGK
+569 GALQVMCRRPGK
-581 YLRAAFRN
+581 YLRASFRN
-589 MDGWEEVGILSQ
+589 MDGWEEVGIISQ
-601 TIMENDMLIL
+601 TIMDNDMLVL
-611 LSSRKLTASY
+611 LSSRKSTASY
-621 HPLFESIPTMLT
+621 HPLFEEIPTMLT
-633 EHFTHFSSM
+633 KHFTMFNSM

-652 PNMDTLLTEIPPAST
+652 PDMDTLLMEIPPASK
-667 TWSIITRIKRFLRK
+667 TWSIITRVK
-681 GWEAMRLKVKG
+681 GLFMKVKG

>member
-1 MSETY
+1 
-6 PRKNHCETLFAGHT
+6 
-20 PSSVGIDR
+20 
-28 KGTKKNVYV
+28 
-37 QEKFTFIAPY
+37 
-47 CAFSCVCAYFFVILQ
+47 
-62 PKTKAMNLSPLLIL
+62 MNLSPLLIL

-87 LVCRKIHVPSIVGFI
+87 IVCRKIHVPSIVGFI

-108 GPSVLNLVGESPTIK
+108 GPSVLGVAGQTSIFQ

-135 QSGSEMDINDFK
+135 QSGSEIDINDFK

-158 CTFFIPF
+158 CTVFIPF
-165 CLGLITSRY
+165 GLGLITSRF
-174 LLPYGWLPSLLL
+174 LLPFGWLPSLLL

-221 AIILSLIVLA
+221 AIILSLMVLA
-231 IVEGWHRSAQSIMEY
+231 IVESWSRSVQSITEY
-246 AIQLSLLAIFLLSV
+246 AIQLALVAVFLFSV

-384 FRFSKHERQLVFG
+384 FRFSKHERQLIFG
-397 LSHATAAGTLAIVTI
+397 LTHATAAGTLAIVTI

-453 SAKLESDHEDDHWL
+453 SAKLESDHEDDYWL
-467 LTSVGKDLRPT
+467 LTSVGDDLRPAM
-478 LREIGEM
+478 REIGEM
-485 ATLDNIEIKQSADWQ
+485 ASLDNIEIKQSADWQ

-511 SVIVYHEAQPIN
+511 SVIVYHESQPIN

-555 LGAKVVFYATPDTQ
+555 LGAKVVFYAHPDTQ

-581 YLRAAFRN
+581 YLRASFRN
-589 MDGWEEVGILSQ
+589 MDGWEEVGIISQ
-601 TIMENDMLIL
+601 TIVENDMLVL
-611 LSSRKLTASY
+611 LSSRKSTASY
-621 HPLFESIPTMLT
+621 NPLFERIPTMLT
-633 EHFTHFSSM
+633 EHFMHFSSM

-652 PNMDTLLTEIPPAST
+652 PDMDTLLMEIPPAST
-667 TWSIITRIKRFLRK
+667 TWSIITRVKRFLRK
-681 GWEAMRLKVKG
+681 GWEAIRLKVKG